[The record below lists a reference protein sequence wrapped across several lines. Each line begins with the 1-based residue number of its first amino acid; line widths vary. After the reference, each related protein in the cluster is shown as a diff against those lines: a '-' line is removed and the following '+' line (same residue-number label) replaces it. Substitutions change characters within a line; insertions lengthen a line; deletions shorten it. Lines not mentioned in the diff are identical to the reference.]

1 MATNSKLAEEIRQ
14 TRPFRNAAVEATL
27 GILRTATQLRR
38 EFAQVVD
45 PSGITPAQYNVLRI
59 LRGAG
64 AAGIP
69 TLVVRDRLL
78 EEAPGITRLLDK
90 LEVAGLVHRERATP
104 DRRQVMCFITPKGL
118 ALLKRLD
125 PVIGTVEERCGVAL
139 SAPELRAIIDLL
151 DRVREGIRKAGKT
164 EKTEK
169 KEKREKGEKN
179 PRARKSAD
187 A

>member
-1 MATNSKLAEEIRQ
+1 MVTNSKLAEEIRQ

-27 GILRTATQLRR
+27 GILRTAAQLRR

-45 PSGITPAQYNVLRI
+45 QSGITTAQYNVLRI

-90 LEVAGLVHRERATP
+90 LEVAGLVRRERTTP

-118 ALLKRLD
+118 ALLKKLD

-139 SAPELRAIIDLL
+139 APTELRTIIDLL
-151 DRVREGIRKAGKT
+151 DRVREGIQKAGKT
-164 EKTEK
+164 EK
-169 KEKREKGEKN
+169 RVN
-179 PRARKSAD
+179 RPRTRKSAE

>member
-27 GILRTATQLRR
+27 GILRTATQIRR
-38 EFAQVVD
+38 QFAQVVD

-90 LEVAGLVHRERATP
+90 LEVAGLVRRERATP
-104 DRRQVMCFITPKGL
+104 DRRQVMCYITPKGL
-118 ALLKRLD
+118 ALLKKLD
-125 PVIGTVEERCGVAL
+125 PIIGTVEERCGVAL
-139 SAPELRAIIDLL
+139 SAPELRVMIDLL
-151 DRVREGIRKAGKT
+151 DRIRVGIQVAGKS
-164 EKTEK
+164 EK
-169 KEKREKGEKN
+169 KQ
-179 PRARKSAD
+179 RARKSAD

>member
-1 MATNSKLAEEIRQ
+1 MATNSKLADEIRQ

-90 LEVAGLVHRERATP
+90 LEVAGLVRRERTTP
-104 DRRQVMCFITPKGL
+104 DRRQVMCYITPKGL
-118 ALLKRLD
+118 ALLKKLD
-125 PVIGTVEERCGVAL
+125 PIIGTVEERCGVAL
-139 SAPELRAIIDLL
+139 SAPELRVMIDLL
-151 DRVREGIRKAGKT
+151 DRVREGIQVAGKS
-164 EKTEK
+164 EK
-169 KEKREKGEKN
+169 K

>member
-27 GILRTATQLRR
+27 GILRTATQIRR
-38 EFAQVVD
+38 QFAQVVD

-90 LEVAGLVHRERATP
+90 LEVAGLVRRERATP
-104 DRRQVMCFITPKGL
+104 DRRQVMCYITPKGL
-118 ALLKRLD
+118 ALLKKLD
-125 PVIGTVEERCGVAL
+125 PIIGTVEERCGVAL
-139 SAPELRAIIDLL
+139 SAPELRVMIDLL
-151 DRVREGIRKAGKT
+151 DRIRVGIQVAGKS
-164 EKTEK
+164 EK
-169 KEKREKGEKN
+169 K
-179 PRARKSAD
+179 PRARKSAG

>member
-1 MATNSKLAEEIRQ
+1 MLGLALYMVTNSKLAEEIRQ

-64 AAGIP
+64 AAGLP

-90 LEVAGLVHRERATP
+90 LEVAGLVSRERAMP

-118 ALLKRLD
+118 TLLKKLD
-125 PVIGTVEERCGVAL
+125 PVIAAVEERCGAAL
-139 SAPELRAIIDLL
+139 SAPELRTIIDLL
-151 DRVREGIRKAGKT
+151 DRVREGIQKAGKA
-164 EKTEK
+164 ERRQ
-169 KEKREKGEKN
+169 KR
-179 PRARKSAD
+179 PRDRKRAD

>member
-14 TRPFRNAAVEATL
+14 TRPFRSAAVEATL
-27 GILRTATQLRR
+27 GILRTATQIRR
-38 EFAQVVD
+38 AFAQVVD
-45 PSGITPAQYNVLRI
+45 QSGITPAQYNVLRI

-78 EEAPGITRLLDK
+78 DK
-90 LEVAGLVHRERATP
+90 LEVAGLVRRERATP

-118 ALLKRLD
+118 ALLKKLD

-139 SAPELRAIIDLL
+139 SSTELRAVIDLL
-151 DRVREGIRKAGKT
+151 DRVREGIQKAGKT
-164 EKTEK
+164 D
-169 KEKREKGEKN
+169 KREKR
-179 PRARKSAD
+179 PRTRKSAE

>member
-1 MATNSKLAEEIRQ
+1 MVTNSKLAEEIRQ

-27 GILRTATQLRR
+27 GILRTATQIRR
-38 EFAQVVD
+38 EFAQVVA

-64 AAGIP
+64 ATGIP

-90 LEVAGLVHRERATP
+90 LEVAGLVRRERATP

-118 ALLKRLD
+118 TLLKKLD
-125 PVIGTVEERCGVAL
+125 PVIGMVEERCGVAL

-151 DRVREGIRKAGKT
+151 DRVREGIQKAGKM
-164 EKTEK
+164 
-169 KEKREKGEKN
+169 EKREGREKSL
-179 PRARKSAD
+179 RARKSAD

>member
-1 MATNSKLAEEIRQ
+1 MVTNSKLAEEIRQ

-27 GILRTATQLRR
+27 GILRTATQIRR
-38 EFAQVVD
+38 EFAQVVA

-64 AAGIP
+64 ATGIP

-90 LEVAGLVHRERATP
+90 LEVAGLVRRERATP

-118 ALLKRLD
+118 ALLKKLD
-125 PVIGTVEERCGVAL
+125 PVIGTVEERCGLAL
-139 SAPELRAIIDLL
+139 SVPELRVMIDLL
-151 DRVREGIRKAGKT
+151 DRVREGIQRAGKT
-164 EKTEK
+164 EKR
-169 KEKREKGEKN
+169 EKR
-179 PRARKSAD
+179 PLVRKSAG

>member
-14 TRPFRNAAVEATL
+14 SRPFRNAAVEATL
-27 GILRTATQLRR
+27 GILRTATQIRR
-38 EFAQVVD
+38 EFAKVVA

-64 AAGIP
+64 TAGIP

-90 LEVAGLVHRERATP
+90 LEVAGLVYRERATP

-118 ALLKRLD
+118 ALLKKLD
-125 PVIGTVEERCGVAL
+125 PVIGSVEERCGVAL
-139 SAPELRAIIDLL
+139 SPTELRAVIDLL
-151 DRVREGIRKAGKT
+151 DRVREGIQKAGKT
-164 EKTEK
+164 D
-169 KEKREKGEKN
+169 KREK
-179 PRARKSAD
+179 RLRTRKSAD